1 MQFIG
6 IIIGLAALG
15 FGIYTAVDAGKYPD
29 EAFRAVGTSKSTWQ
43 IWPIVGGVLC
53 GIVAI
58 VMGAI
63 WFSSKK
69 AEVERAAAGGGGFG
83 APPTDGGWTPPPPQ
97 GPPQ

>member
-1 MQFIG
+1 
-6 IIIGLAALG
+6 LP
-15 FGIYTAVDAGKYPD
+15 VS
-29 EAFRAVGTSKSTWQ
+29 FRTEDRWQ

-53 GIVAI
+53 GPVAI

-69 AEVERAAAGGGGFG
+69 AEVERAAADGGGFG
-83 APPTDGGWTPPPPQ
+83 APPAGDGWTPPPPL